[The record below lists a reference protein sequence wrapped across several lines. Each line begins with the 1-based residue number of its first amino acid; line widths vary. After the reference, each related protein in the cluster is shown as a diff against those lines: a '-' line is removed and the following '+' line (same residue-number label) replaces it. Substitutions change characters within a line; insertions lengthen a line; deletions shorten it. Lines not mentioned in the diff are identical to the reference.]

1 MMEEFLFHLAHVV
14 GLVLD
19 AIAIL
24 LVAVGAAEAVF
35 TIVRGFG
42 RLEER
47 DQIRRT
53 AWLRFARWLIAALT
67 FQLGADIV
75 LTTAAPTWDDIGRV
89 AAIAVVRTFLTYF
102 LDRDIDAIRER
113 AATSGAAREP
123 GRPS

>member
-1 MMEEFLFHLAHVV
+1 MMEEFLFHLAHAV

-24 LVAVGAAEAVF
+24 LVAFGAAEAVF
-35 TIVRGFG
+35 TIVKNITRV
-42 RLEER
+42 EDR
-47 DQIRRT
+47 DRIRRA

-75 LTTAAPTWDDIGRV
+75 LTTATPTWDDLGRL

-102 LDRDIDAIRER
+102 LDRDIDSMRAR
-113 AATSGAAREP
+113 AAAAREP
-123 GRPS
+123 GRDG